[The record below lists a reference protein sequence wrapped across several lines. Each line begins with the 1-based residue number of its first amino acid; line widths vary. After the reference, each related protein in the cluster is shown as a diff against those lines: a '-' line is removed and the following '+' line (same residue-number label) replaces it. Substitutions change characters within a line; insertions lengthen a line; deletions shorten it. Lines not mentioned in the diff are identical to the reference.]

1 MKKSL
6 FLMSVIVFGSFL
18 SGCTTYENRVID
30 EGTVTEQR
38 MIVE

>member
-6 FLMSVIVFGSFL
+6 LLMSVVVLGACL